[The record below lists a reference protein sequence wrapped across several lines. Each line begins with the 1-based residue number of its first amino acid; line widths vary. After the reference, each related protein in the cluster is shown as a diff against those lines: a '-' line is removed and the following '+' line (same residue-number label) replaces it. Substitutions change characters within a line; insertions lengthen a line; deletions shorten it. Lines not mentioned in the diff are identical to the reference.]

1 MKKEVRKIFFD
12 EELRLEAYFFDGV
25 SQPFPPHF
33 HEYYVIGFIESGR
46 RQLSVCGREYTA
58 AAGDILLFNPL
69 DNHSCFGADG
79 DTLTYGAFNI
89 GPGVMEKLAAE
100 LVKARGPTRFSENL
114 IRDGDLF
121 FSLKKLHKYIFN
133 GSDGFEKEELFL
145 LTFSQLIGE
154 YSQTAENTASDS
166 CGEIEEAC
174 LYMAENFSERISLET
189 LCKITSLSRASLV
202 RAFAREKGISP
213 YRYLEN
219 IRLNAS
225 KRLLEQGV
233 SPLDAALRTGFSDQS
248 HFTNFFKAY
257 IGLTP
262 KQYCNIFNTDMQLK
276 TAEKIK
282 QKL

>member
-12 EELRLEAYFFDGV
+12 EELRLEAYLFEGV

-58 AAGDILLFNPL
+58 AEGDILLFNPL

-89 GPGVMEKLAAE
+89 KPDVMGKLSAE
-100 LVKARGPTRFSENL
+100 LAQIREPTRFSENL

-121 FSLKKLHKYIFN
+121 FSLKKLHKLIFD
-133 GSDGFEKEELFL
+133 GSAGFEREELFL

-154 YSQTAENTASDS
+154 YSQAAENTESDC

-189 LCKITSLSRASLV
+189 LCKLTALSRAALV
-202 RAFAREKGISP
+202 RAFTREKGISP

-219 IRLNAS
+219 IRLNAA
-225 KRLLEQGV
+225 KRLLEQGA
-233 SPLDAALRTGFSDQS
+233 SPLDAALQTGFSDQS

-262 KQYCNIFNTDMQLK
+262 KQYCNIFKDKFGGKGNENK
-276 TAEKIK
+276 KS
-282 QKL
+282 